1 MTKESGITFRGRTLE
16 VDEAV
21 TPSLES
27 QEVVD
32 CLEVIGGIKL
42 VKYIRED

>member
-21 TPSLES
+21 TPSLEK
-27 QEVVD
+27 QGVVNW
-32 CLEVIGGIKL
+32 LEVLGGIKL
-42 VKYIRED
+42 VEYIRED